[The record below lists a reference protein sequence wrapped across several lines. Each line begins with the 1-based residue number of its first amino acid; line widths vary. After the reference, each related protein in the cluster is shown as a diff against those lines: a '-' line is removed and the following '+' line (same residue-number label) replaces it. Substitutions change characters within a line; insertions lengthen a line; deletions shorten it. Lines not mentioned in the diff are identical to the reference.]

1 MDQQHV
7 LRVLDALEATG
18 IWAALE
24 GGWGV
29 DALLGR
35 QSRLH
40 RDLDI
45 AVEKDDLAQAIQCLE
60 RLGFKTDHDRKPGLP
75 AKLVMVATDLGE
87 VDVHPIIRDAV
98 GNGWQ
103 QLSTAGAWGLYSAEG
118 LRGVGLIGTNL
129 VRCTT
134 PELQVRHRLGYP
146 LRQEDVHDLRL
157 LRERFGVSIHPSC
170 DDVARSGA

>member
-7 LRVLDALEATG
+7 LRVLDALEAAG
-18 IWAALE
+18 IWAPLE

-29 DALLGR
+29 DALLGC
-35 QSRLH
+35 QSRAH

-45 AVEKDDLAQAIQCLE
+45 AVDKNDLTRTIQCLE
-60 RLGFKTDHDRKPGLP
+60 GLGFKPDHDQKPGLP
-75 AKLVMVATDLGE
+75 AKLVMVAADLGE
-87 VDVHPIIRDAV
+87 VDVHPVVRDAV

-103 QLSTAGAWGLYSAEG
+103 QLSAAGAWGLYSAEG
-118 LRGVGLIGTNL
+118 LRGVGLIGTKL

-134 PELQVRHRLGYP
+134 PDLQVRHRLGYP
-146 LRQEDVHDLRL
+146 LRQEDIHDLRL

-170 DDVARSGA
+170 DDVARWGA